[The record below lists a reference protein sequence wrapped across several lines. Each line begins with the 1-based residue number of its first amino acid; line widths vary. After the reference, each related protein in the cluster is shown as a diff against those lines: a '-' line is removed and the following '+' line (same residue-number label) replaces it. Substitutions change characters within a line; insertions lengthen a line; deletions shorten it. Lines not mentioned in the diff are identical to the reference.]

1 MPALDWSLASTDQGM
16 LGKLLLRLFAWVGKR
31 FFRIRYY
38 GRYYLESEMLF
49 YAAVYAISV
58 LLEFSPDAL

>member
-1 MPALDWSLASTDQGM
+1 MP
-16 LGKLLLRLFAWVGKR
+16 GKLLLRLFAWVGKR